1 MKCRLILRD
10 PMIDDVQKQCG
21 YYYATVVI
29 DVPHEKQYEVIGGE
43 WIPDKEG

>member
-10 PMIDDVQKQCG
+10 AISDG
-21 YYYATVVI
+21 YKCVGYSYKTIVI
-29 DVPHEKQYEVIGGE
+29 DIPHEKQYEVIGGE